1 MKIVTGYQGK
11 AHITSNDDQGRNQGI
26 FGTDSYVTSVG
37 QQFAATLVNANEL
50 DIADG
55 EGVMQGVHFRI
66 EPGEVDAAKLQNG
79 TSGMKR
85 IDLVV
90 ARYTKDSST
99 GIENVA
105 LVVIKGTESSSTPAV
120 PAYNSGEILKGKNT
134 VDFPLYKVTY
144 NGINVSSVDRMFTK
158 LQTMAELQTA
168 VNKLNTDL
176 TRGYSAYMDWPTIT
190 VNSASWMNNAGG
202 NGVGVKPDRN
212 STSGYNLALNVPGR
226 YLIFC
231 IARFNDG
238 SNTSGIRGI
247 RLIVDEN
254 SVQEDFIAPPT
265 NNTTIQTMGMVY
277 SKTGM
282 DYVRMGF
289 YQSSGS
295 ALEVRG
301 IHLYAIYL
309 GNW

>member
-168 VNKLNTDL
+168 VNKLNTDTFKITQL
-176 TRGYSAYMDWPTIT
+176 SDVNDTPDLSIGASGWYVDADNNLYQTYPIAWGSLQIKYKKGMGLYFRYKYGNSNWVDWKF
-190 VNSASWMNNAGG
+190 WG
-202 NGVGVKPDRN
+202 
-212 STSGYNLALNVPGR
+212 
-226 YLIFC
+226 
-231 IARFNDG
+231 
-238 SNTSGIRGI
+238 
-247 RLIVDEN
+247 
-254 SVQEDFIAPPT
+254 
-265 NNTTIQTMGMVY
+265 
-277 SKTGM
+277 
-282 DYVRMGF
+282 
-289 YQSSGS
+289 
-295 ALEVRG
+295 
-301 IHLYAIYL
+301 
-309 GNW
+309 

>member
-1 MKIVTGYQGK
+1 M
-11 AHITSNDDQGRNQGI
+11 
-26 FGTDSYVTSVG
+26 TSVG

-99 GIENVA
+99 GIENVS

-176 TRGYSAYMDWPTIT
+176 PAKSIKSFTVDSIAAGVTKTFQITLPTQSYIAIGACADWSDVLQCSVAVMDTKGIIRVYVHNISSNTYTNRTIYI
-190 VNSASWMNNAGG
+190 NASW
-202 NGVGVKPDRN
+202 V
-212 STSGYNLALNVPGR
+212 
-226 YLIFC
+226 
-231 IARFNDG
+231 
-238 SNTSGIRGI
+238 
-247 RLIVDEN
+247 
-254 SVQEDFIAPPT
+254 
-265 NNTTIQTMGMVY
+265 
-277 SKTGM
+277 
-282 DYVRMGF
+282 
-289 YQSSGS
+289 
-295 ALEVRG
+295 
-301 IHLYAIYL
+301 
-309 GNW
+309 

>member
-176 TRGYSAYMDWPTIT
+176 KGMSIYYYDYGLVGLSKG
-190 VNSASWMNNAGG
+190 NNKIYIPPVI
-202 NGVGVKPDRN
+202 NFSD
-212 STSGYNLALNVPGR
+212 
-226 YLIFC
+226 
-231 IARFNDG
+231 
-238 SNTSGIRGI
+238 IRG
-247 RLIVDEN
+247 LIVEYGEYMLPFAGINLNGEVDDSYMI
-254 SVQEDFIAPPT
+254 SVILQYNDLA
-265 NNTTIQTMGMVY
+265 
-277 SKTGM
+277 
-282 DYVRMGF
+282 
-289 YQSSGS
+289 
-295 ALEVRG
+295 
-301 IHLYAIYL
+301 IHLVANS
-309 GNW
+309 NWDANRHLYVLFFLKK

>member
-90 ARYTKDSST
+90 ARYTKDSLT
-99 GIENVA
+99 GIENVS

-176 TRGYSAYMDWPTIT
+176 PAKSIKSFTVDSIAAGVTKTFQITLPTQSYIAIGACADWSDVLQCSVAVMDTKGIIRVYVHNISSNTYTNRTIYI
-190 VNSASWMNNAGG
+190 NASW
-202 NGVGVKPDRN
+202 V
-212 STSGYNLALNVPGR
+212 
-226 YLIFC
+226 
-231 IARFNDG
+231 
-238 SNTSGIRGI
+238 
-247 RLIVDEN
+247 
-254 SVQEDFIAPPT
+254 
-265 NNTTIQTMGMVY
+265 
-277 SKTGM
+277 
-282 DYVRMGF
+282 
-289 YQSSGS
+289 
-295 ALEVRG
+295 
-301 IHLYAIYL
+301 
-309 GNW
+309 

>member
-11 AHITSNDDQGRNQGI
+11 AHITSNDDKGRNQGI

-120 PAYNSGEILKGKNT
+120 PTYNSGEILKGKNT
-134 VDFPLYKVTY
+134 VDFPLYKITY
-144 NGINVSSVDRMFTK
+144 DGINVSSVDRMFTK

-168 VNKLNTDL
+168 VNKLNTDVSSKL
-176 TRGYSAYMDWPTIT
+176 IFRKISISHSGTENGGTDNRVLDSIDGYSPAFVAGVHENSSVNVYFYSFYIQNGNHIEVGWRTI
-190 VNSASWMNNAGG
+190 
-202 NGVGVKPDRN
+202 
-212 STSGYNLALNVPGR
+212 
-226 YLIFC
+226 
-231 IARFNDG
+231 DG
-238 SNTSGIRGI
+238 SKISNHV
-247 RLIVDEN
+247 VD
-254 SVQEDFIAPPT
+254 
-265 NNTTIQTMGMVY
+265 VY
-277 SKTGM
+277 VAYIK
-282 DYVRMGF
+282 
-289 YQSSGS
+289 
-295 ALEVRG
+295 
-301 IHLYAIYL
+301 
-309 GNW
+309 N

>member
-99 GIENVA
+99 GIENVS

-168 VNKLNTDL
+168 VNKLNTD
-176 TRGYSAYMDWPTIT
+176 T
-190 VNSASWMNNAGG
+190 
-202 NGVGVKPDRN
+202 
-212 STSGYNLALNVPGR
+212 
-226 YLIFC
+226 LIRSLKVSSFT
-231 IARFNDG
+231 
-238 SNTSGIRGI
+238 NTSGIYIADATVPIINGYEPTVIQVRDVLPGRDRI
-247 RLIVDEN
+247 ITATFVN
-254 SVQEDFIAPPT
+254 SKSSITVQSNYNVTSCYADI
-265 NNTTIQTMGMVY
+265 
-277 SKTGM
+277 
-282 DYVRMGF
+282 
-289 YQSSGS
+289 
-295 ALEVRG
+295 
-301 IHLYAIYL
+301 LYL
-309 GNW
+309 PK

>member
-176 TRGYSAYMDWPTIT
+176 NGIGIIYKNYGQRLVVKGQNTFELPANVPYANICSVIVELGWYMLP
-190 VNSASWMNNAGG
+190 S
-202 NGVGVKPDRN
+202 P
-212 STSGYNLALNVPGR
+212 ALN
-226 YLIFC
+226 
-231 IARFNDG
+231 
-238 SNTSGIRGI
+238 
-247 RLIVDEN
+247 
-254 SVQEDFIAPPT
+254 PT
-265 NNTTIQTMGMVY
+265 NGEIDNSYAISVTLVPEGLILTAN
-277 SKTGM
+277 S
-282 DYVRMGF
+282 DW
-289 YQSSGS
+289 GS
-295 ALEVRG
+295 RD
-301 IHLYAIYL
+301 LYAVFFVKH
-309 GNW
+309 

>member
-168 VNKLNTDL
+168 VNKLNTEIV
-176 TRGYSAYMDWPTIT
+176 TQEFPTGSPANSNYFGECIYNIQIPTSIISKKIISYNVVSYSSIGALRSVTMRDKDFLIIT
-190 VNSASWMNNAGG
+190 NHNS
-202 NGVGVKPDRN
+202 
-212 STSGYNLALNVPGR
+212 
-226 YLIFC
+226 
-231 IARFNDG
+231 NDG
-238 SNTSGIRGI
+238 KVKIRFV
-247 RLIVDEN
+247 L
-254 SVQEDFIAPPT
+254 Q
-265 NNTTIQTMGMVY
+265 
-277 SKTGM
+277 
-282 DYVRMGF
+282 
-289 YQSSGS
+289 
-295 ALEVRG
+295 
-301 IHLYAIYL
+301 
-309 GNW
+309 

>member
-168 VNKLNTDL
+168 VNKLNTDKIKVMQQTVTIGDFGMSSIVVNGTIINIYSNNNNLVIFNSNIIRVIRFTSAKPEFIPKGSKVDL
-176 TRGYSAYMDWPTIT
+176 TISYI
-190 VNSASWMNNAGG
+190 
-202 NGVGVKPDRN
+202 
-212 STSGYNLALNVPGR
+212 
-226 YLIFC
+226 
-231 IARFNDG
+231 
-238 SNTSGIRGI
+238 
-247 RLIVDEN
+247 
-254 SVQEDFIAPPT
+254 
-265 NNTTIQTMGMVY
+265 
-277 SKTGM
+277 
-282 DYVRMGF
+282 
-289 YQSSGS
+289 
-295 ALEVRG
+295 
-301 IHLYAIYL
+301 
-309 GNW
+309 

>member
-176 TRGYSAYMDWPTIT
+176 NGLDSKFLPYIPSNGGKAKIISFANKYYVQIKNTSSRFWGSILVASVQGYELVSLNGNTSYTTMSKYNDDIKIYMHNVSNVLDIQFVFSNKYNHGFVILGGPIANEPTI
-190 VNSASWMNNAGG
+190 
-202 NGVGVKPDRN
+202 
-212 STSGYNLALNVPGR
+212 
-226 YLIFC
+226 I
-231 IARFNDG
+231 
-238 SNTSGIRGI
+238 
-247 RLIVDEN
+247 
-254 SVQEDFIAPPT
+254 
-265 NNTTIQTMGMVY
+265 
-277 SKTGM
+277 
-282 DYVRMGF
+282 
-289 YQSSGS
+289 
-295 ALEVRG
+295 
-301 IHLYAIYL
+301 L
-309 GNW
+309 GDN

>member
-168 VNKLNTDL
+168 VNKLNTDTQNL
-176 TRGYSAYMDWPTIT
+176 
-190 VNSASWMNNAGG
+190 MNGKAAVQISNAVIAENGG
-202 NGVGVKPDRN
+202 ALRFVWKKDSDSKYKVFCYIN
-212 STSGYNLALNVPGR
+212 STFAG
-226 YLIFC
+226 
-231 IARFNDG
+231 
-238 SNTSGIRGI
+238 
-247 RLIVDEN
+247 
-254 SVQEDFIAPPT
+254 
-265 NNTTIQTMGMVY
+265 
-277 SKTGM
+277 K
-282 DYVRMGF
+282 
-289 YQSSGS
+289 
-295 ALEVRG
+295 
-301 IHLYAIYL
+301 IY
-309 GNW
+309 

>member
-176 TRGYSAYMDWPTIT
+176 PNTNVYKFTIDSITAGQIKSYTFDLPAKNYVALDACADWNDVLLCH
-190 VNSASWMNNAGG
+190 VNILDVIGKIRVYVHNIS
-202 NGVGVKPDRN
+202 
-212 STSGYNLALNVPGR
+212 
-226 YLIFC
+226 
-231 IARFNDG
+231 
-238 SNTSGIRGI
+238 SNT
-247 RLIVDEN
+247 
-254 SVQEDFIAPPT
+254 QT
-265 NNTTIQTMGMVY
+265 NRTIWVHA
-277 SKTGM
+277 
-282 DYVRMGF
+282 
-289 YQSSGS
+289 S
-295 ALEVRG
+295 AV
-301 IHLYAIYL
+301 
-309 GNW
+309 

>member
-66 EPGEVDAAKLQNG
+66 EPGEVDAANLQNG

-168 VNKLNTDL
+168 VNKLNTDTL
-176 TRGYSAYMDWPTIT
+176 IRSLKVSSFT
-190 VNSASWMNNAGG
+190 
-202 NGVGVKPDRN
+202 
-212 STSGYNLALNVPGR
+212 STSGIYIADAGVPIINGYEPVVVQVRDVLPGR
-226 YLIFC
+226 DRIITSTFVNNKSSVTVQSNYNVTSCYVDILYL
-231 IARFNDG
+231 
-238 SNTSGIRGI
+238 
-247 RLIVDEN
+247 
-254 SVQEDFIAPPT
+254 P
-265 NNTTIQTMGMVY
+265 
-277 SKTGM
+277 K
-282 DYVRMGF
+282 
-289 YQSSGS
+289 
-295 ALEVRG
+295 
-301 IHLYAIYL
+301 
-309 GNW
+309 

>member
-168 VNKLNTDL
+168 VNKLNTEIV
-176 TRGYSAYMDWPTIT
+176 TQEFSIGSADNSNYYGEFLYYIHIPTSIFSKKIISYNVVST
-190 VNSASWMNNAGG
+190 S
-202 NGVGVKPDRN
+202 GVGVIR
-212 STSGYNLALNVPGR
+212 SVNLSDD
-226 YLIFC
+226 YLIMVTNSNSNNGKVKF
-231 IARFNDG
+231 RFV
-238 SNTSGIRGI
+238 
-247 RLIVDEN
+247 L
-254 SVQEDFIAPPT
+254 Q
-265 NNTTIQTMGMVY
+265 
-277 SKTGM
+277 SK
-282 DYVRMGF
+282 
-289 YQSSGS
+289 S
-295 ALEVRG
+295 
-301 IHLYAIYL
+301 
-309 GNW
+309 

>member
-168 VNKLNTDL
+168 VNKLNTEIVTQEFSIGSADNSNYYGAFL
-176 TRGYSAYMDWPTIT
+176 YYINIPNSITSKKIISYNVVSYS
-190 VNSASWMNNAGG
+190 
-202 NGVGVKPDRN
+202 GVGAIMAVGMNDESFIMVTNANSNNGKVK
-212 STSGYNLALNVPGR
+212 
-226 YLIFC
+226 F
-231 IARFNDG
+231 RFV
-238 SNTSGIRGI
+238 
-247 RLIVDEN
+247 L
-254 SVQEDFIAPPT
+254 Q
-265 NNTTIQTMGMVY
+265 
-277 SKTGM
+277 
-282 DYVRMGF
+282 
-289 YQSSGS
+289 
-295 ALEVRG
+295 
-301 IHLYAIYL
+301 
-309 GNW
+309 

>member
-99 GIENVA
+99 GIENVS

-168 VNKLNTDL
+168 VNKLNTEIVTQEFSTGSPANSNFFGECIYDIQIP
-176 TRGYSAYMDWPTIT
+176 TSIISKKIISYNVVSYSSIGALRSVTMRDKDFLIIT
-190 VNSASWMNNAGG
+190 NHNS
-202 NGVGVKPDRN
+202 
-212 STSGYNLALNVPGR
+212 
-226 YLIFC
+226 
-231 IARFNDG
+231 NDG
-238 SNTSGIRGI
+238 KVKIRFV
-247 RLIVDEN
+247 L
-254 SVQEDFIAPPT
+254 Q
-265 NNTTIQTMGMVY
+265 
-277 SKTGM
+277 
-282 DYVRMGF
+282 
-289 YQSSGS
+289 
-295 ALEVRG
+295 
-301 IHLYAIYL
+301 
-309 GNW
+309 

>member
-99 GIENVA
+99 GIENVS

-134 VDFPLYKVTY
+134 VDFPLYKITY
-144 NGINVSSVDRMFTK
+144 DGINVSSVDRIFMK

-168 VNKLNTDL
+168 VNKLNTDKIKVMQQTVTIGDFGMSSIVVNGTIINIYSNNNNLVIFNSNIIRVIRFTSAQPGFIPKGSKVDL
-176 TRGYSAYMDWPTIT
+176 TI
-190 VNSASWMNNAGG
+190 
-202 NGVGVKPDRN
+202 
-212 STSGYNLALNVPGR
+212 
-226 YLIFC
+226 
-231 IARFNDG
+231 
-238 SNTSGIRGI
+238 
-247 RLIVDEN
+247 
-254 SVQEDFIAPPT
+254 
-265 NNTTIQTMGMVY
+265 
-277 SKTGM
+277 
-282 DYVRMGF
+282 
-289 YQSSGS
+289 
-295 ALEVRG
+295 
-301 IHLYAIYL
+301 IYI
-309 GNW
+309 

>member
-176 TRGYSAYMDWPTIT
+176 NGLDSKFLPYIPS
-190 VNSASWMNNAGG
+190 NGG
-202 NGVGVKPDRN
+202 KAKIISFANKYYVQIK
-212 STSGYNLALNVPGR
+212 
-226 YLIFC
+226 
-231 IARFNDG
+231 
-238 SNTSGIRGI
+238 NTSSRFYGTI
-247 RLIVDEN
+247 LVA
-254 SVQEDFIAPPT
+254 SVQGYELVSLNGNTSYTTMSKYNDTIKIYAHNVSNVLDIQFVFSNKYNHGFVILGGSIADGPQ
-265 NNTTIQTMGMVY
+265 I
-277 SKTGM
+277 
-282 DYVRMGF
+282 
-289 YQSSGS
+289 
-295 ALEVRG
+295 
-301 IHLYAIYL
+301 IL
-309 GNW
+309 GDN

>member
-99 GIENVA
+99 GIENVS

-168 VNKLNTDL
+168 VNKLNTEIV
-176 TRGYSAYMDWPTIT
+176 TQEFSIGSADNSNYYGEFLYYVHIPTSIISKKIISYN
-190 VNSASWMNNAGG
+190 VVSSS
-202 NGVGVKPDRN
+202 GVGVIR
-212 STSGYNLALNVPGR
+212 SVNLNDD
-226 YLIFC
+226 YLIMTTNSNSNNGKVKF
-231 IARFNDG
+231 RFV
-238 SNTSGIRGI
+238 
-247 RLIVDEN
+247 L
-254 SVQEDFIAPPT
+254 Q
-265 NNTTIQTMGMVY
+265 
-277 SKTGM
+277 SK
-282 DYVRMGF
+282 
-289 YQSSGS
+289 S
-295 ALEVRG
+295 
-301 IHLYAIYL
+301 
-309 GNW
+309 

>member
-176 TRGYSAYMDWPTIT
+176 SSKIIFRKITITHSGTTNSAVDNKTLESIDGYSPAFIVGIHETSSVKVYFYSFYIQ
-190 VNSASWMNNAGG
+190 GG
-202 NGVGVKPDRN
+202 NRVEIGWR
-212 STSGYNLALNVPGR
+212 T
-226 YLIFC
+226 I
-231 IARFNDG
+231 DG
-238 SNTSGIRGI
+238 SKISHS
-247 RLIVDEN
+247 VD
-254 SVQEDFIAPPT
+254 
-265 NNTTIQTMGMVY
+265 VY
-277 SKTGM
+277 VAYIK
-282 DYVRMGF
+282 
-289 YQSSGS
+289 
-295 ALEVRG
+295 
-301 IHLYAIYL
+301 
-309 GNW
+309 N

>member
-11 AHITSNDDQGRNQGI
+11 VHITSKDDQGRNQGI

-99 GIENVA
+99 GIENVS

-144 NGINVSSVDRMFTK
+144 NGINVSSVDRMFTT

-168 VNKLNTDL
+168 VNKLNTDTSRL
-176 TRGYSAYMDWPTIT
+176 VASIMPSPTH
-190 VNSASWMNNAGG
+190 
-202 NGVGVKPDRN
+202 
-212 STSGYNLALNVPGR
+212 NL
-226 YLIFC
+226 
-231 IARFNDG
+231 D
-238 SNTSGIRGI
+238 T
-247 RLIVDEN
+247 VDEN
-254 SVQEDFIAPPT
+254 ITMVWTAVGAIGFPPNIGSNSGLLIQGGSGQYRFQFILTFT
-265 NNTTIQTMGMVY
+265 NKIAIRQKFA
-277 SKTGM
+277 SDKW
-282 DYVRMGF
+282 
-289 YQSSGS
+289 SSWKYITAS
-295 ALEVRG
+295 
-301 IHLYAIYL
+301 
-309 GNW
+309 

>member
-99 GIENVA
+99 GIENVS

-176 TRGYSAYMDWPTIT
+176 PAKSIKSFTVDSIAAGVTKTFQITLPTQSYIAIGACADWSDVLQCSVAVMDTKGIIRVYVHNISSNTYTNRTIYI
-190 VNSASWMNNAGG
+190 NASW
-202 NGVGVKPDRN
+202 V
-212 STSGYNLALNVPGR
+212 
-226 YLIFC
+226 
-231 IARFNDG
+231 
-238 SNTSGIRGI
+238 
-247 RLIVDEN
+247 
-254 SVQEDFIAPPT
+254 
-265 NNTTIQTMGMVY
+265 
-277 SKTGM
+277 
-282 DYVRMGF
+282 
-289 YQSSGS
+289 
-295 ALEVRG
+295 
-301 IHLYAIYL
+301 
-309 GNW
+309 

>member
-99 GIENVA
+99 GVENVS

-144 NGINVSSVDRMFTK
+144 NGINVSSVDRMFTT

-168 VNKLNTDL
+168 VNKLNTDTL
-176 TRGYSAYMDWPTIT
+176 IRSLKISSFT
-190 VNSASWMNNAGG
+190 
-202 NGVGVKPDRN
+202 
-212 STSGYNLALNVPGR
+212 STSGIYIADTSVPIINGYEPTVIQVRDVLPGR
-226 YLIFC
+226 DRIITSTFVNSKSSVTVQSNYNVTSCYADILYL
-231 IARFNDG
+231 
-238 SNTSGIRGI
+238 
-247 RLIVDEN
+247 
-254 SVQEDFIAPPT
+254 PK
-265 NNTTIQTMGMVY
+265 
-277 SKTGM
+277 SK
-282 DYVRMGF
+282 
-289 YQSSGS
+289 
-295 ALEVRG
+295 
-301 IHLYAIYL
+301 
-309 GNW
+309 

>member
-176 TRGYSAYMDWPTIT
+176 NHIGIVFKEYGMIT
-190 VNSASWMNNAGG
+190 LNNGNNYFDLPNKNNYKRILSFIVQFGVYILPKPKIFDIAGDTSSLSIGVSIYENQLVLTTNSAWE
-202 NGVGVKPDRN
+202 
-212 STSGYNLALNVPGR
+212 
-226 YLIFC
+226 
-231 IARFNDG
+231 ARP
-238 SNTSGIRGI
+238 
-247 RLIVDEN
+247 L
-254 SVQEDFIAPPT
+254 
-265 NNTTIQTMGMVY
+265 
-277 SKTGM
+277 
-282 DYVRMGF
+282 YV
-289 YQSSGS
+289 
-295 ALEVRG
+295 
-301 IHLYAIYL
+301 LYFVETE
-309 GNW
+309 